1 MTGPDMLPVSLS
13 VTVTVGPRR
22 CVDIT
27 VTRNFRLT
35 PTESEGPAASS
46 ENSST
51 QQFELG
57 RVIQAWSRFLS
68 NRTSSISGCT
78 VSSCWPSELGGWD
91 NLNRCC
97 RENGARP
104 FLRHWRHCNAVTAH
118 WRVSGT
124 TLPARGAPDSG
135 SPADSESARDTEQHS
150 RLLSGLGCQILE
162 SRDGRLGL
170 SYVMLLLSPK
180 SSSEGAIMHDLGV
193 GGDDNPK

>member
-1 MTGPDMLPVSLS
+1 MLTVWTRGMGQLES
-13 VTVTVGPRR
+13 VLPRE
-22 CVDIT
+22 T
-27 VTRNFRLT
+27 
-35 PTESEGPAASS
+35 A
-46 ENSST
+46 
-51 QQFELG
+51 
-57 RVIQAWSRFLS
+57 
-68 NRTSSISGCT
+68 
-78 VSSCWPSELGGWD
+78 
-91 NLNRCC
+91 
-97 RENGARP
+97 P

-135 SPADSESARDTEQHS
+135 SPADSESGRDTEQHS